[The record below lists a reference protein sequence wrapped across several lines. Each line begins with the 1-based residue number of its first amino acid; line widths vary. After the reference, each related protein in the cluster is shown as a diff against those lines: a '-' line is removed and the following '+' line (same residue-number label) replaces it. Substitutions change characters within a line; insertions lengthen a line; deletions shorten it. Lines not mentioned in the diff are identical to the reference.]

1 MMESNGLYF
10 PPLPPNISRPYLMI
24 WMGVVFFC
32 LTLHYRKRWPVRVSL
47 PRFVI
52 QNVTQVNFTVFP
64 PPSYNIYCIVCARG
78 QQKKKTH
85 YI

>member
-24 WMGVVFFC
+24 WMGFVFFC

-64 PPSYNIYCIVCARG
+64 PPLI
-78 QQKKKTH
+78 
-85 YI
+85 